1 MKYFTPELY
10 ERIQNVKDESGLRQ
24 WDQAVNAY
32 EQSLRQHVGQL
43 PRSLTP
49 LVKTF
54 DLHDAIVVS
63 MHLSGVT
70 LSIALQLDPPLAYHL
85 VLAYTLVEDPVVNH
99 NALPD
104 PYRTQEVAW
113 LYDEL
118 GIGEPV
124 MNPGQARRPKSRS
137 GDEMKTIPVFTH
149 DILLSNGWEIDLKF
163 RTFKLR
169 RLQALLPQPPIVDGR
184 VERKMPQSA

>member
-10 ERIQNVKDESGLRQ
+10 ERIQNVKDESALRQ

-32 EQSLRQHVGQL
+32 EQSLRQHGRRL
-43 PRSLTP
+43 PRSLMP
-49 LVKTF
+49 LVKTY
-54 DLHDAIVVS
+54 DLHDATVVS
-63 MHLSGVT
+63 IHLSSVA
-70 LSIALQLDPPLAYHL
+70 LSIALQLDPPLDYHL
-85 VLAYTLVEDPVVNH
+85 VLAYTLVEDPIVNH
-99 NALPD
+99 NVLPEL
-104 PYRTQEVAW
+104 YRTQEVTW

-124 MNPGQARRPKSRS
+124 TRPSDVRKPKSRTRNQK
-137 GDEMKTIPVFTH
+137 KTIPVFTH
-149 DILLSNGWEIDLKF
+149 DILLSNGWEIALKF

-169 RLQALLPQPPIVDGR
+169 CLQALLPQPPVADGR